1 MPVIFYVSYIAQW
14 VFLLI
19 LGILV
24 LLLYRHFGLVAL
36 GTVEGVQRDGLAVGE
51 IAPLFSGI
59 TALGEA
65 TTWEPLAPNTYFLA
79 FVSPTCAPCARI
91 IPFINQVA
99 TTSKN
104 VQVILVV
111 AGLQDNAALLI
122 DSFHLDPSI
131 LCVAEEGS
139 GASERY
145 HVRVTPFAF
154 IIGADRHILAKGLCD
169 SPERL
174 QVMLSV
180 GGQETPYF
188 VAAVSK
194 K

>member
-1 MPVIFYVSYIAQW
+1 MSTIFYISYVMQW

-36 GTVEGVQRDGLAVGE
+36 GTIEGVQRDGLALGE

-59 TALGEA
+59 TASGEA
-65 TTWEPLAPNTYFLA
+65 TTWEPLVPNTYFLT

-91 IPFINQVA
+91 IPLINQLA
-99 TTSKN
+99 ITIRN
-104 VQVILVV
+104 VQFILVV

-131 LCVAEEGS
+131 LCIAEEGS

-145 HVRVTPFAF
+145 RVRVTPFTF
-154 IIGADRHILAKGLCD
+154 IIGADRRILAKGLCD
-169 SPERL
+169 SPERM
-174 QVMLSV
+174 QAMLSV
-180 GGQETPYF
+180 GGQEIPYF
-188 VAAVSK
+188 LTTASK

>member
-1 MPVIFYVSYIAQW
+1 MPNIFYVSYIALW

-59 TALGEA
+59 TALGEMTA
-65 TTWEPLAPNTYFLA
+65 WEPAAPNTYFLA
-79 FVSPTCAPCARI
+79 FVSPTCAPCARV
-91 IPFINQVA
+91 IPFINKVA
-99 TTSKN
+99 ITNKN
-104 VQVILVV
+104 VHVILVV
-111 AGLQDNAALLI
+111 AGHGDNAALLM

-131 LCVAEEGS
+131 LCIAEEGS

-145 HVRVTPFAF
+145 RVRVTPFAF
-154 IIGADRHILAKGLCD
+154 IIGTDRRILAKGLCD
-169 SPERL
+169 RPERL
-174 QVMLSV
+174 HAMLSA

-188 VAAVSK
+188 VAPASK
-194 K
+194 E